1 MEREYIVI
9 VHRGVDLAAFD
20 AEMAASQ
27 GHGPIPNRSVD
38 IANPRPASNR
48 QTHWMITDEEA
59 QAISTDPRVLAVEI
73 PVSQRTD
80 VDMELSAIQKP
91 KGYTFYK
98 GYDTSGDAR
107 EVNWGLTRCNYRDLP
122 WADQVY
128 TGLPEFTYN
137 MDGTGVDMVIQ
148 DGGID
153 PDHPEWEDANGVSR
167 LQQID
172 WYTASGLSGTQ
183 NANHYRDYD
192 GHGTHVASIAAGKI
206 FGWAKNA
213 HIYALKVAGLE
224 GTGDSGTGI
233 SASDCFDVIK
243 EWHKKKTNPSDPSYT
258 GRPTVVNMSW
268 GYGTT
273 VGDAAL
279 VSGVYRGGSWTFS
292 GQTDIVLYSTYGII
306 PYGTYNSTRRL
317 PFQLASINTDVNE
330 LIDAGVHV
338 CIAAGNDNYA
348 CFYPGDAD
356 YDNEVT
362 FDGYPPRY
370 YHRPSSPYS
379 EQAFNVGNL
388 NYYNNLNGGV
398 VKETAATSSKRGAAV
413 NIWAPGSQIAAAM
426 STINANRSYPPII
439 DYVGGGESTH
449 KQQHLTGTS
458 MASPQVAGVIALHL
472 QANPKTTPDA
482 MLTKIIND
490 STPDLIRDNGFRS
503 WSSQFSTC
511 NSPVRTLY
519 NRYSRE
525 FPGTRSGTQILDIAT
540 KTTDF
545 IPAVTNV
552 DTGWLELDFPQHL
565 FCNRTQFHGD
575 KLIGR
580 SLMCKTRFND
590 YPIFVGHN
598 QRWGI
603 KASTTNYN
611 FKMYTLVDFDPPE
624 HSAEIN
630 TTDNDITGTG
640 AAVPAADT
648 TFYYGLHF
656 PDATTLQ
663 FSFNG
668 TVCHTET
675 LSAGWLTSDGPQRPY
690 FKEEGGNGLMEV
702 QWCATLATA
711 TVADAYS
718 IAQGI

>member
-9 VHRGVDLAAFD
+9 VNRGVDLAAFD
-20 AEMAASQ
+20 AEMADSQ
-27 GHGPIPNRSVD
+27 GHGPIPARSID

-59 QAISTDPRVLAVEI
+59 EAIRTDPRVLAVEI
-73 PVSQRTD
+73 PPDQRTD
-80 VDMELSAIQKP
+80 IDMDISAIQYPKRYTFH
-91 KGYTFYK
+91 KGYNTVLADGK
-98 GYDTSGDAR
+98 EA
-107 EVNWGLTRCNYRDLP
+107 NWGLTRTNYRDVP
-122 WADQVY
+122 WADGVY
-128 TGLPEFTYN
+128 TGLPEFTYSR
-137 MDGTGVDMVIQ
+137 DGTGVDVVIQ

-167 LQQID
+167 LQQIN
-172 WYTASGLSGTQ
+172 WYTASGLAGTQ

-192 GHGTHVASIAAGKI
+192 GHGTHVASTAAGKI

-213 HIYALKVAGLE
+213 HIYSLKVAGLE

-233 SASDCFDVIK
+233 SVTDCFDVIK
-243 EWHKKKTNPSDPSYT
+243 EWHRKKNDPADPSYT

-273 VGDAAL
+273 VGTAAF
-279 VSGVYRGGSWTFS
+279 VSGIYRGVGWTYS
-292 GQTDIVLYSTYGII
+292 GQTDSVMHSTYGIQ
-306 PYGTYNSTRRL
+306 PYGPFGGSRRM
-317 PFQLASINTDVNE
+317 PAQVASVDTDVEE

-338 CIAAGNDNYA
+338 CIAAGNDNHGCY
-348 CFYPGDAD
+348 YPGDTD

-362 FDGYPPRY
+362 FDGFSPRY

-379 EQAFNVGNL
+379 EKAFNVGNI
-388 NYYNNLNGGV
+388 NYYNTDVNGV
-398 VKETAATSSKRGAAV
+398 VQETASYSSKRGTAV
-413 NIWAPGSQIAAAM
+413 NIWAPGEQISAAM
-426 STINANRSYPPII
+426 STINKNRSYPPIA
-439 DYVGGGESTH
+439 DYVGGGAH
-449 KQQHLTGTS
+449 LQQHLSGTS
-458 MASPQVAGVIALHL
+458 MASPQVAGVVALHL
-472 QANPKTTPDA
+472 QANPRLTPAA
-482 MLTKIIND
+482 MLTRIIND
-490 STPDLIRDNGFRS
+490 TTPGLIRDNGNRT
-503 WSSQFSTC
+503 WAQQFSVC
-511 NSPVRTLY
+511 GSALRTLY
-519 NRYSRE
+519 NRYNQE
-525 FPGTRSGTQILDIAT
+525 FPGTRTRTQVLDIANT
-540 KTTDF
+540 ITDF
-545 IPAVTNV
+545 FPAINNVVDGWFELETN
-552 DTGWLELDFPQHL
+552 L
-565 FCNRTQFHGD
+565 FCNRTQFHGE
-575 KLIGR
+575 KLIGK
-580 SLMCKTRFND
+580 SLMCKARFND
-590 YPIFVGHN
+590 FPIFVGHT

-603 KASTTNYN
+603 KGSGTTRYN
-611 FKMYTLVDFDPPE
+611 FRMYTLVNFDPPE

-640 AAVPAADT
+640 AAVPAADQ

-656 PDATTLQ
+656 PNATTLE

-690 FKEEGGNGLMEV
+690 FAEEGGNGLMEV